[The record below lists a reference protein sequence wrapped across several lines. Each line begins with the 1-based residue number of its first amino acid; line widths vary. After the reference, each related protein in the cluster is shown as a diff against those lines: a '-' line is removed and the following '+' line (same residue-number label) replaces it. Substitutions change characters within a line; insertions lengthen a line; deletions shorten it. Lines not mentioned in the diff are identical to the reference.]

1 MGERRMKRSEMI
13 EHINE
18 FLEEGI
24 GMPDYSGKKL
34 LATQFLSFIESKG
47 MQPPPYFK
55 TVLTGPP
62 AKEGVS
68 NLVLLSRVEKC
79 EGWEDEE

>member
-1 MGERRMKRSEMI
+1 MKRSEMI

-34 LATQFLSFIESKG
+34 LATQFLSFIEGLG
-47 MQPPPYFK
+47 MLPPPYTFEQE
-55 TVLTGPP
+55 VVNNPTGDTIS
-62 AKEGVS
+62 VIDYD
-68 NLVLLSRVEKC
+68 
-79 EGWEDEE
+79 WEDEQ